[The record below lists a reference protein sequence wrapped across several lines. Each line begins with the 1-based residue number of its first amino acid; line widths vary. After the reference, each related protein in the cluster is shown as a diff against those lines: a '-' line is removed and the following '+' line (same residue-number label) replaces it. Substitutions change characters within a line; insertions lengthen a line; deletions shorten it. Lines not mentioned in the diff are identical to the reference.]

1 MSKRCITRRNS
12 VSLATKRLQE
22 YQKNSARL
30 KSATSAVGDL
40 DMEWENSV
48 RIGDLLAKKLELR
61 LTESDDGYAGYLTG
75 TKVILGQ
82 K

>member
-1 MSKRCITRRNS
+1 
-12 VSLATKRLQE
+12 
-22 YQKNSARL
+22 
-30 KSATSAVGDL
+30 
-40 DMEWENSV
+40 MEWENSV
-48 RIGDLLAKKLELR
+48 RIGNLLAKKLELR